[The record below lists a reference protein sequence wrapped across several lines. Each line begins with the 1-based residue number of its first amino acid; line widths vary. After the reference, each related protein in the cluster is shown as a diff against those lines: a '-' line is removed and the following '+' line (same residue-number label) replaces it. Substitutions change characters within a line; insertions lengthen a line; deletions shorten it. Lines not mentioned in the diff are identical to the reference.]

1 MLWDNS
7 AKQDYLYEELTEDD
21 LFMKFTQMMAKNTRK
36 NYASRS
42 NRAEC
47 VNMLKDRP
55 EFFFV
60 QELIPLGLINK
71 DLMWQENH
79 GV

>member
-21 LFMKFTQMMAKNTRK
+21 LFMKFTQMMK